1 MTDPL
6 FYSAEVTGALP
17 EQVIALDADTSSHAI
32 RSQRLTANHPV
43 LVSDGVGTIATGSIQ
58 RPDPKSTSIRINSVT
73 VHQPPKIHINL
84 VQALAKADRDML
96 AAEMATEIGVDSVT
110 PWQAQRS
117 IVRLRSDLV
126 AKTKAKWQAK
136 LQAAAQQSRRAYIP
150 ELREPI
156 IGEQITQL
164 HTPAKGHHVLVLH
177 EEGNYSITEAAATLP
192 QLDTLHIVVGPEGGV
207 SPEELA
213 AVRSVGAAAVQIGH
227 NIMRASTAGP
237 VAIALLNEYFNR
249 W

>member
-1 MTDPL
+1 
-6 FYSAEVTGALP
+6 
-17 EQVIALDADTSSHAI
+17 
-32 RSQRLTANHPV
+32 
-43 LVSDGVGTIATGSIQ
+43 
-58 RPDPKSTSIRINSVT
+58 RINSVT

-117 IVRLRSDLV
+117 IVRLRSDRV
-126 AKTKAKWQAK
+126 AKTKGQWPAK

-150 ELREPI
+150 ELHERI
-156 IGEQITQL
+156 IGEQIPQW
-164 HTPAKGHHVLVLH
+164 HTPAKGHRVLGLHV
-177 EEGNYSITEAAATLP
+177 EGYYSSCERSTTLP
-192 QLDTLHIVVGPEGGV
+192 RHDMLHMVVGPEGGV